1 MNITDTVK
9 LLELDE
15 DLTFDIHM
23 AQLGSYAVAQLNAIS
38 RLNRYLAK
46 FEKASILNSFV
57 YVNFNYCPQVWHC
70 CSCYSTEIIE
80 NIQKR
85 YPRILLVLHKK

>member
-23 AQLGSYAVAQLNAIS
+23 VQLGSYAVAQLNAIS

-46 FEKASILNSFV
+46 FEKASILKF
-57 YVNFNYCPQVWHC
+57 YLCKLQLL
-70 CSCYSTEIIE
+70 STSLA
-80 NIQKR
+80 
-85 YPRILLVLHKK
+85 LLFMLLYRDH